1 MRKFYLLFLFLIC
14 SASLFAQQKVSD
26 AGLVRLIKQ
35 QDSLQQHLPVEKLY
49 LQTDKA
55 VYTVGDT
62 IWFKGYLFNA
72 NYLRFS
78 SRSGLMY
85 VELAN
90 DSNETV
96 FRRMVPVDYGI
107 TYGQIAIDGKDIPE
121 GSYTLRAYTNW
132 QRNFGEDYIF

>member
-1 MRKFYLLFLFLIC
+1 MKKVVYPLLFTLLFC
-14 SASLFAQQKVSD
+14 VNLFAQQKIAD

-35 QDSLQQHLPVEKLY
+35 QDSLQQRLPVEKLY

-55 VYTVGDT
+55 VYTIGDT

-85 VELAN
+85 IELPN

-96 FRRMVPVDYGI
+96 FRRMVP
-107 TYGQIAIDGKDIPE
+107 
-121 GSYTLRAYTNW
+121 L
-132 QRNFGEDYIF
+132 